1 MMSLQMDLDN
11 PVLMQG
17 FSNLNNTKKKV
28 QSLEVE
34 SNSPINKKPPIPVN
48 IVKDKLLNM
57 TIDQK
62 ELTRIREIIKDKD
75 KKKKKNTFYSSD
87 ESN

>member
-17 FSNLNNTKKKV
+17 FGNLNNTKKKV

-34 SNSPINKKPPIPVN
+34 SNSPLNKKPPIPVN
-48 IVKDKLLNM
+48 PLKEKLLNM

>member
-1 MMSLQMDLDN
+1 MSLQMDLDN

>member
-1 MMSLQMDLDN
+1 MDLDN

>member
-1 MMSLQMDLDN
+1 MSLQMDLEN
-11 PVLMQG
+11 PVMIQG
-17 FSNLNNTKKKV
+17 FGNLNNSKKKV

-48 IVKDKLLNM
+48 IVKEKLLNM